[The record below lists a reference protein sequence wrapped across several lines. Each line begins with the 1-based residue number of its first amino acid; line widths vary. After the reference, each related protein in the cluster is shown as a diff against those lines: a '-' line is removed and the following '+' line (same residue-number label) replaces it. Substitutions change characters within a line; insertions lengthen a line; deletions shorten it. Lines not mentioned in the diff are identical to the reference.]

1 MKKAMPILASVLMA
15 GMLSV
20 LPASAAETS
29 YTDVPADSWYAE
41 AVNYAVENG
50 LFTGTSDSTF
60 DPNGTM
66 TRGMFVTALGRMA
79 GISAETPADSGFSD
93 VASGAYYAPY
103 VAWAAENNIVNGM
116 GNGTFE
122 PDTVLD
128 REQMCTIFVRYLQ
141 EYLNY
146 DMSAYE
152 GSATTFAD
160 ADQISSWAAE
170 SVSIAQA
177 MGLVQ
182 GIESDGVIY
191 FSPKES
197 VTRAAGVTIFVRVDQ
212 TIDGGTTPENP
223 EEPDTPDPEEPDGGN
238 TDNPGT
244 TTPGG
249 GGGGGTPTTPSDPD
263 TPDDGTG
270 DEEPPSYTEEEIAEE
285 AQVAGYLENMCEN
298 YITYNAEAKR
308 TDPIVQES
316 LELLMNCLN
325 DALND
330 RENGTFLSSEYVRM
344 AYADQIAEFKELY
357 GSMTY
362 RQVSQ
367 LENVVILLETRGNI
381 YWVLDYFGVSTV
393 NL

>member
-50 LFTGTSDSTF
+50 LFTGTSNTTF
-60 DPNGTM
+60 DPDGTM

-93 VASGAYYAPY
+93 VTSGAYYAPY

-146 DMSAYE
+146 DTSAYE

-223 EEPDTPDPEEPDGGN
+223 EEPDTPDLEEPDGDN

-244 TTPGG
+244 TTP

-270 DEEPPSYTEEEIAEE
+270 DEEQPSYTEEEIAEE

-325 DALND
+325 DALDD
-330 RENGTFLSSEYVRM
+330 RENGTFLSSEYVRT

-357 GSMTY
+357 GSMTD

>member
-1 MKKAMPILASVLMA
+1 MKKRIALLAGILTV

-29 YTDVPADSWYAE
+29 YTDVPADSWYGE

-50 LFTGTSDSTF
+50 LFTGTSDTTF

-79 GISAETPADSGFSD
+79 GIPAETPADSGFSD

-141 EYLNY
+141 EYLHY
-146 DMSAYE
+146 DTSAYE
-152 GSATTFAD
+152 GTVTTFAD

-223 EEPDTPDPEEPDGGN
+223 EEPDTPDPEDPDGGN

-270 DEEPPSYTEEEIAEE
+270 DTEPPTEEEIAEE
-285 AQVAGYLENMCEN
+285 AQVAGYLENMCRAYVRYQDTVEN
-298 YITYNAEAKR
+298 SAYVVR
-308 TDPIVQES
+308 DS
-316 LELLMNCLN
+316 MELLMSCLN
-325 DALND
+325 DALDD
-330 RENGTFLSSEYVRM
+330 RENGTFLSSEYVRTT
-344 AYADQIAEFKELY
+344 YADEIAEFKRLY
-357 GSMTY
+357 TGMSE
-362 RQVSQ
+362 SQ
-367 LENVVILLETRGNI
+367 ITQLQNIVALLESSDHI
-381 YWVLDYFGVSTV
+381 YWVLDYFGVSTA

>member
-1 MKKAMPILASVLMA
+1 MKKGIALLTGILMI

-141 EYLNY
+141 EYLHY
-146 DMSAYE
+146 DTSAYE

-270 DEEPPSYTEEEIAEE
+270 DEEQPSYTEEQIAEE
-285 AQVAGYLENMCEN
+285 AQVAGYLENMCEA
-298 YITYNAEAKR
+298 YPSTVYVET
-308 TDPIVQES
+308 TDEPVQKCMG
-316 LELLMNCLN
+316 LLIDCLN
-325 DALND
+325 DALDD
-330 RENGTFLSSEYVRM
+330 RENGTFLSSDYVRS
-344 AYADQIAEFKELY
+344 AYADQIDQFKLMYSALTED
-357 GSMTY
+357 
-362 RQVSQ
+362 QKNQ
-367 LENVVILLETRGNI
+367 AQNVVIRLESREHI

>member
-20 LPASAAETS
+20 LPVSAAETS

-41 AVNYAVENG
+41 AVNYATENG

-79 GISAETPADSGFSD
+79 GIPAETPADSGFSD

-146 DMSAYE
+146 DTSAYE
-152 GSATTFAD
+152 GTATTFAD
-160 ADQISSWAAE
+160 VDQISSWAAE

-182 GIESDGVIY
+182 GIESDGVIC

-212 TIDGGTTPENP
+212 TIDSGMTPENP
-223 EEPDTPDPEEPDGGN
+223 EEPDTPDPEDPNGGN

-244 TTPGG
+244 TTPDGS
-249 GGGGGTPTTPSDPD
+249 GGGGTTTTPEDP
-263 TPDDGTG
+263 
-270 DEEPPSYTEEEIAEE
+270 EQPSYSEEEIAEE
-285 AQVAGYLENMCEN
+285 AEIAGYISNMCSQ
-298 YITYNAEAKR
+298 YVYYDSTVRRADA
-308 TDPIVQES
+308 IVQKS
-316 LELLMNCLN
+316 MDLLMSCMNE
-325 DALND
+325 ALD
-330 RENGTFLSSEYVRM
+330 YRAKGGFISSEYVRN
-344 AYADQIAEFKELY
+344 AYSEEISEFKNLYGGMTEDQINQ
-357 GSMTY
+357 M
-362 RQVSQ
+362 
-367 LENVVILLETRGNI
+367 ENIVILLETKGHI
-381 YWVLDYFGVSTV
+381 YMVLDYFGVSTV
-393 NL
+393 NF

>member
-1 MKKAMPILASVLMA
+1 MKKFCSVL
-15 GMLSV
+15 LSV
-20 LPASAAETS
+20 SLMSVAFTLPVSAAETS

-41 AVNYAVENG
+41 AVSYATENG
-50 LFTGTSDSTF
+50 LFTGTSDTTF
-60 DPNGTM
+60 NPDGTM

-93 VASGAYYAPY
+93 VTSEAYYAPY

-141 EYLNY
+141 EYLHY
-146 DMSAYE
+146 DTSAYE
-152 GSATTFAD
+152 GTVTTFAD

-182 GIESDGVIY
+182 GIEQDGVIY

-212 TIDGGTTPENP
+212 TIDSGTTPENP
-223 EEPDTPDPEEPDGGN
+223 EEPDTPDPEDPNGGN

-244 TTPGG
+244 TTPG

-270 DEEPPSYTEEEIAEE
+270 DTEPPTEEEIAEE
-285 AQVAGYLENMCEN
+285 AQVAGYLKNMCDA
-298 YITYNAEAKR
+298 YADSDYAKGQ
-308 TDPIVQES
+308 DQPVQNCMN
-316 LELLMNCLN
+316 LLISCLN
-325 DALND
+325 DALDD
-330 RENGTFLSSEYVRM
+330 RANGTFLSSDYVRS
-344 AYADQIAEFKELY
+344 AYADQIDQFK
-357 GSMTY
+357 SMYSALTED
-362 RQVSQ
+362 QKNQ
-367 LENVVILLETRGNI
+367 AQNVVIRLESRDHI
-381 YWVLDYFGVSTV
+381 YWVLDYFGVSTA

>member
-1 MKKAMPILASVLMA
+1 MKKFCSVL
-15 GMLSV
+15 LSASLIGAV
-20 LPASAAETS
+20 FTLPVSAAETS
-29 YTDVPADSWYAE
+29 YTDVSEDSWYAE
-41 AVNYAVENG
+41 AVNYATENG

-79 GISAETPADSGFSD
+79 GIPAETPADSGFSD

-103 VAWAAENNIVNGM
+103 VEWAAENNIVNGM

-146 DMSAYE
+146 DTSAYE
-152 GSATTFAD
+152 GTATTFAD

-182 GIESDGVIY
+182 GIESDGVIC

-212 TIDGGTTPENP
+212 TIDSGMTPENP
-223 EEPDTPDPEEPDGGN
+223 EEPDTPDPEDPNGSN

-249 GGGGGTPTTPSDPD
+249 GGGGGTTTTPEDP
-263 TPDDGTG
+263 
-270 DEEPPSYTEEEIAEE
+270 EQPSYTEEQIAEE
-285 AQVAGYLENMCEN
+285 AQVAGYLKNMCDA
-298 YITYNAEAKR
+298 YADSDYAKGQ
-308 TDPIVQES
+308 DQPVQDCMN
-316 LELLMNCLN
+316 LLISCLN
-325 DALND
+325 DALDD
-330 RENGTFLSSEYVRM
+330 RENGTFLSSDYVRST
-344 AYADQIAEFKELY
+344 YANQIDQFK
-357 GSMTY
+357 SMYSALTEEQKNQAQNIVA
-362 RQVSQ
+362 R
-367 LENVVILLETRGNI
+367 LESESHI
-381 YWVLDYFGVSTV
+381 YIVLDYFGVSTV

>member
-1 MKKAMPILASVLMA
+1 MKKRIALLAGILTV

-60 DPNGTM
+60 DPDGTM

-79 GISAETPADSGFSD
+79 GIPAETPADSGFSD

-141 EYLNY
+141 EYLHY
-146 DMSAYE
+146 DTSAYE
-152 GSATTFAD
+152 GTVTTFAD

-223 EEPDTPDPEEPDGGN
+223 EEPDTPDPEDPDGGN

-270 DEEPPSYTEEEIAEE
+270 DTEPPTEEEIAEE
-285 AQVAGYLENMCEN
+285 AQVAGYLENMCRAYVRYQDTVEN
-298 YITYNAEAKR
+298 SAYVVR
-308 TDPIVQES
+308 DS
-316 LELLMNCLN
+316 MELLMSCLN
-325 DALND
+325 DALDD
-330 RENGTFLSSEYVRM
+330 RENGTFLSSEYVRTT
-344 AYADQIAEFKELY
+344 YADEIAEFKRLY
-357 GSMTY
+357 TGMSE
-362 RQVSQ
+362 SQ
-367 LENVVILLETRGNI
+367 ITQLQNIVALLESSDHI
-381 YWVLDYFGVSTV
+381 YWVLDYFGVSTA

>member
-1 MKKAMPILASVLMA
+1 MPILASVLMA

-50 LFTGTSDSTF
+50 LFTGTSNTTF
-60 DPNGTM
+60 DPDGTM

-93 VASGAYYAPY
+93 VTSGAYYAPY

-146 DMSAYE
+146 DTSAYE

-223 EEPDTPDPEEPDGGN
+223 EEPDTPDLEEPDGDN

-244 TTPGG
+244 TTP

-270 DEEPPSYTEEEIAEE
+270 DEEQPSYTEEEIAEE

-325 DALND
+325 DALDD
-330 RENGTFLSSEYVRM
+330 RENGTFLSSEYVRT

-357 GSMTY
+357 GSMTD

>member
-1 MKKAMPILASVLMA
+1 MVFSPVRVI
-15 GMLSV
+15 
-20 LPASAAETS
+20 P
-29 YTDVPADSWYAE
+29 
-41 AVNYAVENG
+41 
-50 LFTGTSDSTF
+50 TF

-79 GISAETPADSGFSD
+79 GIPAETPADSGFSD

-128 REQMCTIFVRYLQ
+128 REQMCTIFVVICRSICIT
-141 EYLNY
+141 
-146 DMSAYE
+146 DTSAYE
-152 GSATTFAD
+152 GTVTTFAD

-182 GIESDGVIY
+182 GIETDGVIY

-223 EEPDTPDPEEPDGGN
+223 EEPDTPDPEDPDGGN

-263 TPDDGTG
+263 T
-270 DEEPPSYTEEEIAEE
+270 
-285 AQVAGYLENMCEN
+285 AG
-298 YITYNAEAKR
+298 
-308 TDPIVQES
+308 
-316 LELLMNCLN
+316 
-325 DALND
+325 
-330 RENGTFLSSEYVRM
+330 
-344 AYADQIAEFKELY
+344 
-357 GSMTY
+357 
-362 RQVSQ
+362 
-367 LENVVILLETRGNI
+367 
-381 YWVLDYFGVSTV
+381 
-393 NL
+393 

>member
-1 MKKAMPILASVLMA
+1 MKKRIALLAGILTV

-29 YTDVPADSWYAE
+29 YTDVPADSWYGE

-50 LFTGTSDSTF
+50 LFTGTSDTTF

-79 GISAETPADSGFSD
+79 GIPAETPADSGFSD

-141 EYLNY
+141 KYLNY
-146 DMSAYE
+146 DTSAYE
-152 GSATTFAD
+152 DTATTFAD

-223 EEPDTPDPEEPDGGN
+223 EEPDTPDPEDPDGGN

-270 DEEPPSYTEEEIAEE
+270 DTEPPTEEEIAEE
-285 AQVAGYLENMCEN
+285 AQVAGYLENMCRAYVRYQDTVEN
-298 YITYNAEAKR
+298 SAYVVR
-308 TDPIVQES
+308 DS
-316 LELLMNCLN
+316 MELLMSCLN
-325 DALND
+325 DALDD
-330 RENGTFLSSEYVRM
+330 RENGTFLSSEYVRTT
-344 AYADQIAEFKELY
+344 YADEIAEFKRLY
-357 GSMTY
+357 TGMSE
-362 RQVSQ
+362 SQ
-367 LENVVILLETRGNI
+367 ITQLQNIVALLESSDHI
-381 YWVLDYFGVSTV
+381 YWVLDYFGVSTA

>member
-1 MKKAMPILASVLMA
+1 MKKRIALLAGILTV

-41 AVNYAVENG
+41 AVNYATENG

-60 DPNGTM
+60 DPDGTM

-79 GISAETPADSGFSD
+79 GISAETTADSGFSD

-116 GNGTFE
+116 GNGIFE

-141 EYLNY
+141 EYLHY
-146 DMSAYE
+146 DTSAYE

-177 MGLVQ
+177 MGFVQ

-212 TIDGGTTPENP
+212 TIDSGTAPENP
-223 EEPDTPDPEEPDGGN
+223 GESDTPDPEDPNGGN

-249 GGGGGTPTTPSDPD
+249 GGGTTTTPEDP
-263 TPDDGTG
+263 
-270 DEEPPSYTEEEIAEE
+270 EQPSYTDEQIVEE

-298 YITYNAEAKR
+298 YITYNAEVKR

-316 LELLMNCLN
+316 LEFLMNCLN

-330 RENGTFLSSEYVRM
+330 RGKRHISL
-344 AYADQIAEFKELY
+344 Q
-357 GSMTY
+357 
-362 RQVSQ
+362 
-367 LENVVILLETRGNI
+367 
-381 YWVLDYFGVSTV
+381 
-393 NL
+393 